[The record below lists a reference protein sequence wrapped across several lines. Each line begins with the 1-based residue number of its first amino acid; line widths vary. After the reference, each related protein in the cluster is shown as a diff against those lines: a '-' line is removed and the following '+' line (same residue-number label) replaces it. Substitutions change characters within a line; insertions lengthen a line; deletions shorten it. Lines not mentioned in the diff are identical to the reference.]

1 MSDPN
6 EMTQP
11 FTAPDLRPDEA
22 DDQGRDQD
30 AGPPGDG
37 IPGPVHPDDPAEGP
51 DDAGANPAS

>member
-11 FTAPDLRPDEA
+11 FTAPDLQPDDA
-22 DDQGRDQD
+22 DQD

-37 IPGPVHPDDPAEGP
+37 ISGPVHPQDPAEGA
-51 DDAGANPAS
+51 DDAGTVPD

>member
-11 FTAPDLRPDEA
+11 FTAPDLQPADADQEA
-22 DDQGRDQD
+22 DQD

-37 IPGPVHPDDPAEGP
+37 IAGPVHPDDPAEGA
-51 DDAGANPAS
+51 DDAGSVPD